1 MIKLLIKKTIKD
13 YENVTDNKVR
23 ERYSV
28 LAGVL
33 GIVCNIFLFAL
44 KLIIGWSVNSIAII
58 SDSFN
63 NLSDTGSS
71 AVTVIG
77 AKMSNKSAD
86 REHPYGHGRIE
97 YVSSLIVSFI
107 IIIVGIE
114 VLQSSA
120 DKIFNPSPVSISPV
134 MLVILILS
142 VLVKVWMFSY
152 NRYMGNRINS
162 GVLKAA
168 ASDSLN
174 DVFATSAVIAS
185 SFIGQYF
192 TGVPVDGI
200 IGVLV
205 SLLIIKAGYGIASQT
220 VNTLLG
226 SAPDGELVNKLQT
239 EILSAEGIVGVHDL
253 LVHDYGPGRIIAS
266 VHAEVP
272 DDIDIV
278 KVHEVIDDVEKRVGK
293 DMGVELVIHMDPI
306 SVNCERTNGA
316 KSLVAE
322 FAAEINPDFTIHD
335 FRMTD
340 GEQNINLIFDLVVPC
355 ELSQVQRDSAIE
367 QLKEKLKE
375 ADSRFNTVI
384 CVDTDYTGNK

>member
-13 YENVTDNKVR
+13 YDNVTDNKVR

-33 GIVCNIFLFAL
+33 GILCNIFLFAL

-114 VLQSSA
+114 VLQSSL

-152 NRYMGNRINS
+152 NRYMGSKINS
-162 GVLKAA
+162 GVLKAT

-174 DVFATSAVIAS
+174 DVFATSAVILS

-192 TGVPVDGI
+192 TNVPVDGI

-226 SAPDGELVNKLQT
+226 SAPDRELVEKLQS

-253 LVHDYGPGRIIAS
+253 LVHDYGPGRVIAS

-272 DDIDIV
+272 DDADIV
-278 KVHEVIDDVEKRVGK
+278 TIHEVIDQVEKRVGK
-293 DMGVELVIHMDPI
+293 DMGIELVIHMDP
-306 SVNCERTNGA
+306 VKVENN
-316 KSLVAE
+316 
-322 FAAEINPDFTIHD
+322 
-335 FRMTD
+335 
-340 GEQNINLIFDLVVPC
+340 
-355 ELSQVQRDSAIE
+355 
-367 QLKEKLKE
+367 
-375 ADSRFNTVI
+375 
-384 CVDTDYTGNK
+384 

>member
-1 MIKLLIKKTIKD
+1 MIKLLIKKTIKN
-13 YENVTDNKVR
+13 YEDVANNKVR

-28 LAGVL
+28 FAGFL
-33 GIVCNIFLFAL
+33 GIMCNIFLFIL
-44 KLIIGWSVNSIAII
+44 KFIIGWSVNSIAII

-107 IIIVGIE
+107 IMLVGFE
-114 VLQSSA
+114 VLKSSV
-120 DKIFNPSPVSISPV
+120 DKIIHPTLVSISPV

-142 VLVKVWMFSY
+142 IFVKVWMFSY
-152 NRYMGNRINS
+152 NRYMGKAINS
-162 GVLKAA
+162 GILKAA
-168 ASDSLN
+168 SSDSLN
-174 DVFATSAVIAS
+174 DVFATAAVILS

-192 TGVPVDGI
+192 PSVPVDGI

-205 SLLIIKAGYGIASQT
+205 SLLIIKAGFEIASQT
-220 VNTLLG
+220 VSTLLG
-226 SAPDGELVNKLQT
+226 SAPDGDLVKKL
-239 EILSAEGIVGVHDL
+239 EEVILSAEGIVGVHDL
-253 LVHDYGPGRIIAS
+253 LVHDYGPGRVIAS

-272 DDIDIV
+272 DDVDIV
-278 KVHEVIDDVEKRVGK
+278 KVHEVIDEVEKQVHADIGI
-293 DMGVELVIHMDPI
+293 DLVIHMDPI
-306 SVNCERTNGA
+306 SVNCERTTDTRNLIA
-316 KSLVAE
+316 QS
-322 FAAEINPDFTIHD
+322 AAEINPAFTIHD

-355 ELSQVQRDSAIE
+355 ELSKEEREKAVE
-367 QLKEKLKE
+367 ELKSKLKL

-384 CVDTDYTGNK
+384 CVDTDYTGR

>member
-1 MIKLLIKKTIKD
+1 MIKLLIKKTIKN
-13 YENVTDNKVR
+13 YEDVSDNKVR
-23 ERYSV
+23 EGYSV

-33 GIVCNIFLFAL
+33 GILCNVFLFAL

-107 IIIVGIE
+107 IMLVGFE
-114 VLQSSA
+114 VLKSSA
-120 DKIFNPSPVSISPV
+120 DKILHPTLVFISPV

-152 NRYMGNRINS
+152 NRYMGSTIGS

-174 DVFATSAVIAS
+174 DVFATSAVIVS

-192 TGVPVDGI
+192 PSVPVDGI

-205 SLLIIKAGYGIASQT
+205 SLLIIKAGFEIAAQT
-220 VNTLLG
+220 VSTLLG
-226 SAPDGELVNKLQT
+226 SAPDAELVSKLQA

-253 LVHDYGPGRIIAS
+253 LVHDYGPGRVIAS

-272 DDIDIV
+272 DDVDIV
-278 KVHEVIDDVEKRVGK
+278 KVHEVIDEVEKQVRL
-293 DMGVELVIHMDPI
+293 DMGIELVIHMDPI
-306 SVNCERTNGA
+306 SVNCERTAVTRSLIA
-316 KSLVAE
+316 K
-322 FAAEINPDFTIHD
+322 FAAELNPSFTIHD

-355 ELSQVQRDSAIE
+355 ELSKEQREAAVDE
-367 QLKEKLKE
+367 LNEKLKQ
-375 ADSRFNTVI
+375 ADSRYNTVI
-384 CVDTDYTGNK
+384 CVDADYTGR